1 MELYVKSGME
11 GLFSGPFDYIPTPSL
26 EEFGV
31 SLPTLDELSSLLKLW
46 KEKYAAMKGETQLV
60 PIIENSSNGTSPM
73 DAEMDDDSSLEET
86 SFRLPEPL
94 KSSVA
99 DVCSMETSEKVVH
112 VIFDLDKIKNQSIAG
127 VKVDVNFN
135 CPGEKKHAT
144 PCCDRSWKRLK
155 REK

>member
-1 MELYVKSGME
+1 
-11 GLFSGPFDYIPTPSL
+11 
-26 EEFGV
+26 
-31 SLPTLDELSSLLKLW
+31 
-46 KEKYAAMKGETQLV
+46 MKGETHLV
-60 PIIENSSNGTSPM
+60 PIIENSLNGTSPT

-86 SFRLPEPL
+86 YFRLPEPL

-112 VIFDLDKIKNQSIAG
+112 VIFDLDKIKNQSFAG

-135 CPGEKKHAT
+135 CPGEKRHAT
-144 PCCDRSWKRLK
+144 PCCDRSWNRLK